1 MKNVILACTGAVGA
15 SIASIFG
22 GWDDAVITLL
32 IFMLAD
38 YVTGLIVAGVFHNSP
53 KTSTGALESHAGLKG
68 LLRKGGVLL
77 VVLIACRLDIL
88 LQTSFVRDSVVIAFI
103 SNETLSIIENL
114 GLMGVP
120 IPKVIMNAIEVLR
133 RKSNEEAKVEPT
145 EPIFEEIDEMD
156 DFVDFDAIETD
167 EDEDPGESEEPKEE

>member
-1 MKNVILACTGAVGA
+1 MKNILLACTGAVGA

-22 GWDDAVITLL
+22 GWDDAVLTLL

-38 YVTGLIVAGVFHNSP
+38 YITGLIVAGIFHKSP
-53 KTSTGALESHAGLKG
+53 KTATGALESHAGLKG
-68 LLRKGGVLL
+68 LLRKGGILL

-88 LQTSFVRDSVVIAFI
+88 LQTNFVRDSVVIAFI
-103 SNETLSIIENL
+103 SNEVLSIIENL

-133 RKSNEEAKVEPT
+133 HKAKEEAQAEPT
-145 EPIFEEIDEMD
+145 EPLFEEIDGLE
-156 DFVDFDAIETD
+156 DFEDFDDVE
-167 EDEDPGESEEPKEE
+167 EDVGEGPEEPEEE